1 MKFFCTQCWEEI
13 EKDATFCARCGANQ
27 EQLGQEP
34 FVRKLIRALDH
45 PEPETPVRAAYVLGE
60 LKVREAVPKLRRVI
74 RQSKDPFLRAASIR
88 ALGKIGAAT
97 SSELTAA
104 LSNSELSVFERAAV
118 REVLVMILSKSVPG
132 TQDEKTDE

>member
-1 MKFFCTQCWEEI
+1 MKFFCTRCWQEI
-13 EKDATFCARCGANQ
+13 GETIACCPHCGANQ

-104 LSNSELSVFERAAV
+104 LSNSELSVFERAALN
-118 REVLVMILSKSVPG
+118 EALVMISSKSVSS